1 MRTVCLAVI
10 LSFISVIPSSYA
22 QKRPSVPSIK
32 EYAKKNQ
39 TSHWATDWFKLK
51 EDERRYNNSVAG
63 RQGASPNRFRL
74 FKEIATDVLDEQKD
88 KSYFTPS
95 QTW

>member
-1 MRTVCLAVI
+1 MIFIRTVCLAVI
-10 LSFISVIPSSYA
+10 LSFISVIPSNYA

-39 TSHWATDWFKLK
+39 ASRWATDWFKLK

-63 RQGASPNRFRL
+63 RQGRFSKPSP
-74 FKEIATDVLDEQKD
+74 
-88 KSYFTPS
+88 PS
-95 QTW
+95 QGDRNRRTR